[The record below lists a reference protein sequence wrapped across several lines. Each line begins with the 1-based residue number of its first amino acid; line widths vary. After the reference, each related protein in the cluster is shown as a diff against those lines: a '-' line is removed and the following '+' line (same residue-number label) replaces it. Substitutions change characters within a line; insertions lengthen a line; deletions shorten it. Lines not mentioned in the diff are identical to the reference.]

1 MIYLKNIDVIKSL
14 PNHKCIDFVNIMLS
28 TFLSDEERNAVTE
41 FLIAEN
47 SNYKEAEN
55 KEFYID
61 RDIPKLTLNSNI
73 KKLIE
78 DDNINSITI
87 EKINNHFRLKFTKK

>member
-1 MIYLKNIDVIKSL
+1 MKNIDVIKSL

-28 TFLSDEERNAVTE
+28 TLLSDKERNAITE

-47 SNYKEAEN
+47 SNYKEVEN